1 MENVLIT
8 GANKGIGLEIV
19 KELLK
24 KTRYKIIGV
33 SKNVQNLEYLKRSY
47 QDKLEVVKCNLLNID
62 DLNNLMSIIDIFHVD
77 ILINNAGIG
86 YFDYIENIS
95 DEILHNL
102 VNLNLIIPF
111 KLVKKV
117 LPGMKSKNYGHIIN
131 IGSNADSIP
140 EEKNSLY
147 CATKFG
153 LKGFSQCL
161 RLEIRGYNI
170 SISTIS
176 PGRVDTF
183 FNNKKEGDRPT
194 ALKAKDVSKVVSFIL
209 DSCSNYCIDQV
220 SLSSLLE

>member
-1 MENVLIT
+1 MPFGT
-8 GANKGIGLEIV
+8 
-19 KELLK
+19 
-24 KTRYKIIGV
+24 
-33 SKNVQNLEYLKRSY
+33 
-47 QDKLEVVKCNLLNID
+47 LNIISSEKSYILD
-62 DLNNLMSIIDIFHVD
+62 VSQIFSES
-77 ILINNAGIG
+77 N
-86 YFDYIENIS
+86 YIRKFAE
-95 DEILHNL
+95 E
-102 VNLNLIIPF
+102 V
-111 KLVKKV
+111 
-117 LPGMKSKNYGHIIN
+117 
-131 IGSNADSIP
+131 GSNADSIP